1 MKKERLEKMTEG
13 FDRSILYYLAS
24 PYSKYPYGINEAFE
38 DISEIA
44 GTLLKK
50 GIFVYSPIAHS
61 HPVAKYGKIDPYD
74 HSVWMPL
81 DLKIA
86 ESCKGLI
93 VAKMLGWEDSYGVS
107 LEIKHFKELNLPIYY
122 MDVTNDELI

>member
-1 MKKERLEKMTEG
+1 MTEE

-24 PYSKYPYGINEAFE
+24 PYSKYPYGIDKAFE
-38 DISEIA
+38 DISSIA

-50 GIFVYSPIAHS
+50 GILVYSPIAHS
-61 HPVAKYGKIDPYD
+61 HPVAVHGKIDPYD
-74 HSVWMPL
+74 HSIWMPL

-93 VAKMLGWEDSYGVS
+93 IAEMEGWETSYGIS
-107 LEIKHFKELNLPIYY
+107 LEIAHFKKLNLPIYY
-122 MDVTNDELI
+122 YKVDKNEIE